1 MKSFLSRFGALVRFV
16 LSGFDRLRFCGESRL
31 LNNARG
37 VDSYLYQQRVRYTD
51 FPDHAERLTKTLRS
65 QTESGAEQDGV
76 PLRHLNSP
84 EIDKE
89 ALALELARQ
98 QQCTT
103 GRIAL
108 LSCVELCSTYRLRKN
123 DAGLIKPVK
132 ERGKCL
138 HYYHYFLHPDLGLC
152 YVRVQSWFPFTIR
165 VGLNGRQWLY
175 RQLEQRGV
183 PFQARNNLLLS
194 VEDPTL
200 AQELLDAQRRCDWP
214 ALLSDLVRPLQPLWT
229 YLHDTVRTPYYWMT
243 EQSEW
248 AADFVFHSP
257 DDLARWYPRW
267 LRHGIE
273 TLQCKD
279 VLRFLGKK
287 VPQRGYGSCSGEAKI
302 DLRDRVEGARLK
314 FWYGANSLK
323 IYDKEAQAFRIE
335 TTINQP
341 RGFKVFRCKE
351 NDADDAAK
359 AWRPMRKSVVDLD
372 RRAEV
377 SQAANNRLAESLATA
392 AEPTTLGE
400 LLKPLGRP
408 VLVDGRRQARAL
420 NPLTGADGTL
430 LRALARGDFLLKGFR
445 NRDLREALHGDSQED
460 DVRRRQAAAVTRQL
474 ALLRAHGRIVKVAK
488 THRCH
493 LSASGRRIVA
503 ALLAAHAS
511 DVNRLADG
519 A

>member
-1 MKSFLSRFGALVRFV
+1 MKSFLCRFGALVSFV

-37 VDSYLYQQRVRYTD
+37 VDSYLYQQHVRYTD

-65 QTESGAEQDGV
+65 QTEADAEQDGV

-89 ALALELARQ
+89 AVALELAHQ
-98 QQCTT
+98 QQRTS

-108 LSCVELCSTYRLRKN
+108 LSCVESCATYRLRKN
-123 DAGLIKPVK
+123 AVGYIKPVK

-138 HYYHYFLHPDLGLC
+138 HYYHYFLHPERGLC

-183 PFQARNNLLLS
+183 PFQRRNNLLVS
-194 VEDPTL
+194 VGDPVL
-200 AQELLDAQRRCDWP
+200 AQELLDAQRHGDWP
-214 ALLSDLVRPLQPLWT
+214 LLLSGLVRPCQPLWT
-229 YLHDTVRTPYYWMT
+229 YLHDHARVPYYWMT

-248 AADFVFHSP
+248 ATDFVFHSP

-267 LRHGIE
+267 LRHGLE
-273 TLQCKD
+273 TLQCRD

-287 VPQRGYGSCSGEAKI
+287 VSAHGYGHCSGEVKI
-302 DLRDRVEGARLK
+302 DLRERVEGTRLK
-314 FWYGANSLK
+314 FWYGTNSLK

-341 RGFKVFRCKE
+341 RGFQVFRHKE
-351 NDADDAAK
+351 NDAADAAK

-372 RRAEV
+372 RRADV
-377 SQAANNRLAESLATA
+377 SQAANNRLAESLATVA
-392 AEPTTLGE
+392 QPSTLGE

-408 VLVDGRRQARAL
+408 VLVEGRRLARPL

-430 LRALARGDFLLKGFR
+430 LRVLAQGAFLLTGFR
-445 NRDLREALHGDSQED
+445 NRDVRQALHGDSPD
-460 DVRRRQAAAVTRQL
+460 DIKRRRQATAVTRQL
-474 ALLRAHGRIVKVAK
+474 ALLRAHGVIVKVPK
-488 THRCH
+488 THRYH
-493 LSASGRRIVA
+493 LSASGRRIVT

-511 DVNRLADG
+511 DVNRLAES

>member
-37 VDSYLYQQRVRYTD
+37 VDGYLYQQHVRYTD
-51 FPDHAERLTKTLRS
+51 FPDHAASWTKILRS
-65 QTESGAEQDGV
+65 QTEASAKQDGV
-76 PLRHLNSP
+76 PLQPLNSP

-89 ALALELARQ
+89 AVALELARRRQ
-98 QQCTT
+98 RTT

-132 ERGKCL
+132 ERAKCL
-138 HYYHYFLHPDLGLC
+138 HYYHYFLHPELGLC
-152 YVRVQSWFPFTIR
+152 YVRVQSWFPFAIR

-175 RQLEQRGV
+175 RQLEQRAV
-183 PFQARNNLLLS
+183 PFQACNNLLVS
-194 VEDPTL
+194 VEDPAL

-229 YLHDTVRTPYYWMT
+229 YLHDAVRTPYYWMT

-287 VPQRGYGSCSGEAKI
+287 VPQRG
-302 DLRDRVEGARLK
+302 
-314 FWYGANSLK
+314 
-323 IYDKEAQAFRIE
+323 
-335 TTINQP
+335 
-341 RGFKVFRCKE
+341 
-351 NDADDAAK
+351 
-359 AWRPMRKSVVDLD
+359 
-372 RRAEV
+372 
-377 SQAANNRLAESLATA
+377 
-392 AEPTTLGE
+392 
-400 LLKPLGRP
+400 
-408 VLVDGRRQARAL
+408 
-420 NPLTGADGTL
+420 
-430 LRALARGDFLLKGFR
+430 
-445 NRDLREALHGDSQED
+445 
-460 DVRRRQAAAVTRQL
+460 
-474 ALLRAHGRIVKVAK
+474 
-488 THRCH
+488 
-493 LSASGRRIVA
+493 
-503 ALLAAHAS
+503 
-511 DVNRLADG
+511 
-519 A
+519 